1 MAYKARFVKIE
12 NEEDL
17 VKDRET
23 GAVINTNLDSLS
35 AYKATRQKDLDM
47 KNRVDKME
55 NDIGDIKSMLKEL
68 INKG

>member
-23 GAVINTNLDSLS
+23 GAVINRNLDSLS
-35 AYKATRQKDLDM
+35 AYKAKRQKDLDM